1 LAQYVREVFTG
12 LQYEGISMA
21 MLKVLKYLKDDEY
34 LSLLQT
40 AESKTFKPGALLIRQ
55 GEQQTNLYVL
65 VKGSAKVVRDHDG
78 FMVDISQRG
87 PGEIFGDMSFIEGHA
102 ASASVEACDPEVQA
116 IIITHANIKRLI
128 EADPT
133 FAGRF
138 YKSLAEILSR
148 RLRDTTDT
156 LDANQSP
163 EEVWGNP

>member
-1 LAQYVREVFTG
+1 
-12 LQYEGISMA
+12 MA
-21 MLKVLKYLKDDEY
+21 MLKVFRYLQDDEFK
-34 LSLLQT
+34 SLLQT

-55 GEQQTNLYVL
+55 GEEQTNLYIL

-87 PGEIFGDMSFIEGHA
+87 PGEIFGDMSFIEGQP

-116 IIITHANIKRLI
+116 IIITHANIKKFI
-128 EADPT
+128 QSDPT

-138 YKSLAEILSR
+138 YESLAAILSR

-156 LDANQSP
+156 LDASQSP